1 MADKL
6 TEGPNCSAGEQD
18 GSDGPSVAGEIDELR
33 RRIEAL
39 QLDADKR
46 LRAIVRE
53 RPVAVLSA
61 AVALGFVLGRIMRR
75 L

>member
-1 MADKL
+1 MSDTLEESPTGSHVEPAGADDA
-6 TEGPNCSAGEQD
+6 NDAS
-18 GSDGPSVAGEIDELR
+18 EIEELR

-39 QLDADKR
+39 QVDADKR

-53 RPVAVLSA
+53 RPVAVLGA